1 MPPADYTGA
10 ARDGE
15 GDGNLMGKGRN
26 QHPQQLQDNIFAGN
40 LFFDDLLA
48 WRHSP
53 EGEQFAEFS
62 DTLCDVMEDVQL
74 DARKRQFIWL
84 MADGSISFNPSRAS
98 TSDIPTCAV
107 TGSRNICST
116 GSRWTTLQ
124 NTTQRHNST
133 SLTGSPRN
141 GLPTISAAPRRRRA
155 SAELVTHE
163 SSSVFFLIAL

>member
-1 MPPADYTGA
+1 MPVRMIGKLARLAMPPADYTDA

-15 GDGNLMGKGRN
+15 GDGNLMGKRRS

-74 DARKRQFIWL
+74 DARKRQFHL
-84 MADGSISFNPSRAS
+84 VRCRTARYRSI
-98 TSDIPTCAV
+98 
-107 TGSRNICST
+107 
-116 GSRWTTLQ
+116 
-124 NTTQRHNST
+124 
-133 SLTGSPRN
+133 
-141 GLPTISAAPRRRRA
+141 RRA
-155 SAELVTHE
+155 HPPAISRHVP
-163 SSSVFFLIAL
+163 

>member
-1 MPPADYTGA
+1 
-10 ARDGE
+10 
-15 GDGNLMGKGRN
+15 
-26 QHPQQLQDNIFAGN
+26 
-40 LFFDDLLA
+40 
-48 WRHSP
+48 
-53 EGEQFAEFS
+53 
-62 DTLCDVMEDVQL
+62 
-74 DARKRQFIWL
+74 

-116 GSRWTTLQ
+116 GSRWTTLR

-141 GLPTISAAPRRRRA
+141 GLPTIPAAPRRRRA

-163 SSSVFFLIAL
+163 VQYVPPKSSAHDELYKLVRERRVLEKIRDLLV

>member
-1 MPPADYTGA
+1 
-10 ARDGE
+10 
-15 GDGNLMGKGRN
+15 
-26 QHPQQLQDNIFAGN
+26 
-40 LFFDDLLA
+40 
-48 WRHSP
+48 
-53 EGEQFAEFS
+53 
-62 DTLCDVMEDVQL
+62 
-74 DARKRQFIWL
+74 

-116 GSRWTTLQ
+116 GSRWTTLR

-141 GLPTISAAPRRRRA
+141 GLPTIPAAPRRRRA

-163 SSSVFFLIAL
+163 YGKLYGKHFKHIVNGEQLTGRF